1 MYLDRTYRPRRRRQG
16 AGRFWPVYLLI
27 ALGIIL
33 YKQQPAWLSSRQLQ
47 PTPTPTRSAIA
58 YLSDAE
64 SALKAGKYD
73 EAQVAYAE
81 ANRLEPNNADGWA
94 AQSEIQMI
102 FRDATKAYEFSQ
114 RAVNAGPKNPRALT
128 AQARALNWLGK
139 NEQALDAAL
148 NALDAD
154 PQYATALAVLGE
166 IYTDEGNVAKAE
178 DYLKQAQALEPNNVT
193 MLRNWA
199 YLYQRR
205 QQYPEAISA
214 YDAALAVAP
223 VRFDLFLEKGLLYR
237 VSLADYK
244 NANAAYDRA
253 VRLYKS
259 PVTLDYYGEGLYNS
273 DDPLQAVRVLREA
286 VEIDPTYGP
295 AQAHLGMALFIRH
308 NYEDAVAPLEK
319 GIQLLGD
326 KARTEQ
332 FYTLGLAYIYKEPS
346 DCDKAA
352 FWLNK
357 ALTMDPGNSIAL
369 SGMNNLKSC
378 ETSTDTLTS
387 TLTSTPTSP

>member
-1 MYLDRTYRPRRRRQG
+1 
-16 AGRFWPVYLLI
+16 
-27 ALGIIL
+27 
-33 YKQQPAWLSSRQLQ
+33 
-47 PTPTPTRSAIA
+47 
-58 YLSDAE
+58 
-64 SALKAGKYD
+64 
-73 EAQVAYAE
+73 
-81 ANRLEPNNADGWA
+81 
-94 AQSEIQMI
+94 
-102 FRDATKAYEFSQ
+102 
-114 RAVNAGPKNPRALT
+114 
-128 AQARALNWLGK
+128 LNWLGE
-139 NEQALDAAL
+139 NEQALNAAL
-148 NALDAD
+148 SALDVD
-154 PQYATALAVLGE
+154 PHYATALAVLGE

-178 DYLKQAQALEPNNVT
+178 DYLKQAQAIDPKNVT

-205 QQYPEAISA
+205 QQYDEAIKA

-286 VEIDPTYGP
+286 IQMDPNYGP

-308 NYEDAVAPLEK
+308 NYEDAVEPLEK
-319 GIQLLGD
+319 GINLLGD
-326 KARTEQ
+326 KARVEQ
-332 FYTLGLAYIYKEPS
+332 LYTLGLAYIYKEPS

-357 ALTMDPGNSIAL
+357 ALVMAPGNSIAL
-369 SGMNNLKSC
+369 SGLNNLKNCQSTTDTM
-378 ETSTDTLTS
+378 TSTK
-387 TLTSTPTSP
+387 PSP

>member
-27 ALGIIL
+27 ILGIIL
-33 YKQQPAWLSSRQLQ
+33 YKQQPTWLSVKQAQ
-47 PTPTPTRSAIA
+47 PTAVPTRSAIA
-58 YLSDAE
+58 YLADAE
-64 SALKAGKYD
+64 SELKAGKYD
-73 EAQVAYAE
+73 AALHAYTEAS
-81 ANRLEPNNADGWA
+81 RLEPTNADAWA

-114 RAVNAGPKNPRALT
+114 RAVAAAPKSPRALT
-128 AQARALNWLGK
+128 TQARALNWLGE
-139 NEQALDAAL
+139 NELALDAAL

-154 PQYATALAVLGE
+154 PHYATALAVLGE
-166 IYTDEGNVAKAE
+166 IYTDEGNVVKAE
-178 DYLKQAQALEPNNVT
+178 DYLKQAQAIDPQNVT

-205 QQYPEAISA
+205 QQYNEAIKA

-286 VEIDPTYGP
+286 VEIDPTYAP

-319 GIQLLGD
+319 GIQLLGN
-326 KARTEQ
+326 KAHTEQ
-332 FYTLGLAYIYKEPS
+332 LYTLGLAYIYKDPS

-357 ALTMDPGNSIAL
+357 ALTMDPSNSIAL
-369 SGMNNLKSC
+369 SGINNLKSC
-378 ETSTDTLTS
+378 QASTATITSTS
-387 TLTSTPTSP
+387 TSP